1 MKPQPL
7 LLGSAALAL
16 ALGGWFVWAEEAPQP
31 VPAPVA
37 PPVAE
42 VPAPTPRDDMAA
54 GKSLVERGADMFLR
68 GLLQEM
74 APEID
79 DMQKGLGEAADKLGP
94 KLREILALID
104 DVRNYQA
111 PERLPNGDIVIR
123 RLPDAPKP
131 PPLPAPD
138 DRAKPRMP
146 GPVTDL

>member
-1 MKPQPL
+1 MKPSVL

-16 ALGGWFVWAEEAPQP
+16 ALGGWLVWAEEAPQP
-31 VPAPVA
+31 APPPVS

-42 VPAPTPRDDMAA
+42 VPAPSPRDDMAA
-54 GKSLVERGADMFLR
+54 GKSLIERGADMFLR

-74 APEID
+74 APEIEE
-79 DMQKGLGEAADKLGP
+79 MQKGLGTAADKLGP
-94 KLREILALID
+94 KLREIMALID

-123 RLPDAPKP
+123 RLPGAPKP

-138 DRAKPRMP
+138 DRAKPGSP

>member
-1 MKPQPL
+1 MVAL
-7 LLGSAALAL
+7 L
-16 ALGGWFVWAEEAPQP
+16 LGGWFVWAEEAPKP
-31 VPAPVA
+31 VP
-37 PPVAE
+37 PPEVE
-42 VPAPTPRDDMAA
+42 VPAPSPRDDMAA

-79 DMQKGLGEAADKLGP
+79 DMQKGLGAAAEQLGP

-123 RLPDAPKP
+123 RLPGAPKP

-138 DRAKPRMP
+138 DRAKPPLP

>member
-1 MKPQPL
+1 MTSRAL
-7 LLGSAALAL
+7 LVGSAIAAL

-31 VPAPVA
+31 VP

-74 APEID
+74 APEIE
-79 DMQKGLGEAADKLGP
+79 DMHKGLGEAADKLGP

-123 RLPDAPKP
+123 RLPGAPKP